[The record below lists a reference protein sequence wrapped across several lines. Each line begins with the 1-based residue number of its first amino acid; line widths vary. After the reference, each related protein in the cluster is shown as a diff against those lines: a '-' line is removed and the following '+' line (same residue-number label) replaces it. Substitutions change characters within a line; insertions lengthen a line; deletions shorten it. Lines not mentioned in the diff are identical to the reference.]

1 MKNFLHR
8 MDSMLNCIIRSFKEV
23 HKNRIIAL
31 KITESLKRNKA
42 LSEENLTTPFE
53 YARKHA
59 GNNPDRSA
67 FITLRGQKKAYV
79 TMQGNIRS
87 ISIA

>member
-42 LSEENLTTPFE
+42 LSEENLTTPF
-53 YARKHA
+53 
-59 GNNPDRSA
+59 
-67 FITLRGQKKAYV
+67 
-79 TMQGNIRS
+79 
-87 ISIA
+87 

>member
-1 MKNFLHR
+1 M
-8 MDSMLNCIIRSFKEV
+8 
-23 HKNRIIAL
+23 L

-42 LSEENLTTPFE
+42 LSEDNLTTPFE

>member
-1 MKNFLHR
+1 

-42 LSEENLTTPFE
+42 LSEENYIINIQKIYKNIQIKNKATKCGME
-53 YARKHA
+53 KKHI
-59 GNNPDRSA
+59 SA
-67 FITLRGQKKAYV
+67 HAYQV
-79 TMQGNIRS
+79 SLLFCKNYF
-87 ISIA
+87 

>member
-1 MKNFLHR
+1 
-8 MDSMLNCIIRSFKEV
+8 MLNCIIHSLKEV
-23 HKNRIIAL
+23 HKSRSIAL

-42 LSEENLTTPFE
+42 LAEENLTTPFE

-67 FITLRGQKKAYV
+67 FITLRGTV
-79 TMQGNIRS
+79 VNLS
-87 ISIA
+87 ILEKFQNSFSPDFIGI

>member
-1 MKNFLHR
+1 M
-8 MDSMLNCIIRSFKEV
+8 
-23 HKNRIIAL
+23 
-31 KITESLKRNKA
+31 A

>member
-1 MKNFLHR
+1 

-67 FITLRGQKKAYV
+67 FITFRGKKSVCYYARKYTV
-79 TMQGNIRS
+79 NIHCMK
-87 ISIA
+87 

>member
-53 YARKHA
+53 YEMCIR
-59 GNNPDRSA
+59 DRGKTYGRTEEED
-67 FITLRGQKKAYV
+67 INR
-79 TMQGNIRS
+79 R
-87 ISIA
+87 

>member
-1 MKNFLHR
+1 

-23 HKNRIIAL
+23 HKNRIISL

-53 YARKHA
+53 YAQKHA
-59 GNNPDRSA
+59 GNNPDHSA
-67 FITLRGQKKAYV
+67 FITFKGQV

>member
-1 MKNFLHR
+1 M
-8 MDSMLNCIIRSFKEV
+8 
-23 HKNRIIAL
+23 
-31 KITESLKRNKA
+31 ESLKRNKA

>member
-1 MKNFLHR
+1 

-59 GNNPDRSA
+59 GNNPDRSV
-67 FITLRGQKKAYV
+67 FITFRGQKSVCYYARKYMV
-79 TMQGNIRS
+79 NIHCMK
-87 ISIA
+87 

>member
-1 MKNFLHR
+1 L
-8 MDSMLNCIIRSFKEV
+8 KEV
-23 HKNRIIAL
+23 HKSRSIAL

>member
-1 MKNFLHR
+1 

-67 FITLRGQKKAYV
+67 FIGLEGKKAYV
-79 TMQGNIRS
+79 TMQGNIWS